1 VIATDTSAVWVLAR
15 QASVVL
21 RAARDSV
28 EVHIMP
34 RLASLI
40 EGPVAPPTV
49 QTDLLTELGVALL
62 TEAGDELATES

>member
-1 VIATDTSAVWVLAR
+1 
-15 QASVVL
+15 
-21 RAARDSV
+21 V